1 MDKKQKKEVVIELV
15 NDISTLIRMQQL
27 CLKELMKTGPN
38 ETVLDFQEDILRV
51 LQAVNEL
58 DISHIDRN

>member
-1 MDKKQKKEVVIELV
+1 MKKKEVVIELV
-15 NDISTLIRMQQL
+15 NDISALIRMQQIT
-27 CLKELMKTGPN
+27 LKELRKTCQN

-58 DISHIDRN
+58 DISHIDRS

>member
-1 MDKKQKKEVVIELV
+1 MKKKEVVIELA
-15 NDISTLIRMQQL
+15 NDISALIRMQQIT
-27 CLKELMKTGPN
+27 LKELRKTCQN

>member
-1 MDKKQKKEVVIELV
+1 MKKKEVVIELV
-15 NDISTLIRMQQL
+15 NDISALIRMQQL
-27 CLKELMKTGPN
+27 CLKELRKTGPN

-58 DISHIDRN
+58 DVSHIERN

>member
-1 MDKKQKKEVVIELV
+1 MKKKEVVIELV
-15 NDISTLIRMQQL
+15 NDISALIRMQQL
-27 CLKELMKTGPN
+27 CLKELRKTGPN

-51 LQAVNEL
+51 LKAVNEL

>member
-1 MDKKQKKEVVIELV
+1 MKKKEVVIEHV
-15 NDISTLIRMQQL
+15 NDISALIRMQQIT
-27 CLKELMKTGPN
+27 LKELRKTGPN

-58 DISHIDRN
+58 DVSHIERN

>member
-1 MDKKQKKEVVIELV
+1 MKKKEVVIELV
-15 NDISTLIRMQQL
+15 NDISALIRMQQL
-27 CLKELMKTGPN
+27 FLKGLRKTCPN

-58 DISHIDRN
+58 DVSHIERN

>member
-1 MDKKQKKEVVIELV
+1 MKKKEVVIELA
-15 NDISTLIRMQQL
+15 NDISALIRMQQI
-27 CLKELMKTGPN
+27 CLKELRKTCPN

-58 DISHIDRN
+58 DVSHIERN